1 MPRVSIQDLLS
12 AGTHFGHLKR
22 KWNPKMKPYIF
33 MERNSIYIIDLKKTQ
48 KAIDEACE
56 ALSEITKKGEK
67 IVFVGTKKQAKE
79 VVRREAER
87 SGMYYVNER
96 WLGGTL
102 TNFVTIRKSVK
113 HLKNLEKKEVDGTY
127 DQITKK
133 EILSIEKKKE
143 KLLKVLSG
151 VTEMN
156 KLPGAVFVVD
166 TKKESI
172 AIKEARKLNIPI
184 FGIVD
189 TNSDPDDIDF
199 PIPGNDD
206 AYKSIELITSA
217 RADSIL
223 ESSHEAQLEEDE
235 EFAGEEQATEQ

>member
-48 KAIDEACE
+48 KAVDEACE
-56 ALSEITKKGEK
+56 ALSEVTKNSEK
-67 IVFVGTKKQAKE
+67 VVFVGTKKQAKD

-217 RADSIL
+217 LADSIL
-223 ESSHEAQLEEDE
+223 EGSHEAQIEEDE
-235 EFAGEEQATEQ
+235 EVVKVQATEQ

>member
-48 KAIDEACE
+48 SAIESACE
-56 ALSEITKKGEK
+56 ALSQVTKKGEK
-67 IVFVGTKKQAKE
+67 VVFVGTKKQAKE

-113 HLKNLEKKEVDGTY
+113 HLKNLEKKETDGTY

-133 EILSIEKKKE
+133 EILSIEREKE
-143 KLLKVLSG
+143 KLKKVLSG
-151 VTEMN
+151 ITEMN

-166 TKKESI
+166 TKKEAI
-172 AIKEARKLNIPI
+172 AIQEARKLNIPV

-189 TNSDPDDIDF
+189 TNSDPDDVDY

-217 RADSIL
+217 LTDSIL
-223 ESSHEAQLEEDE
+223 EASTEVQLEEEVVE
-235 EFAGEEQATEQ
+235 ESPREQ

>member
-48 KAIDEACE
+48 SAIESACE
-56 ALSEITKKGEK
+56 ALSQVTKKGEK
-67 IVFVGTKKQAKE
+67 VVFVGTKKQAKE

-113 HLKNLEKKEVDGTY
+113 HLKNLEKKETDGTY

-133 EILSIEKKKE
+133 EILSIEREKE
-143 KLLKVLSG
+143 KLKKVLSG
-151 VTEMN
+151 ITEMN

-166 TKKESI
+166 TKKEAI
-172 AIKEARKLNIPI
+172 AIQEARKLNIPV

-189 TNSDPDDIDF
+189 TNSDPDDVDY

-217 RADSIL
+217 LTDSIL
-223 ESSHEAQLEEDE
+223 EASTEVQLEEEVVE
-235 EFAGEEQATEQ
+235 ESPSEQ

>member
-217 RADSIL
+217 LADSIL

-235 EFAGEEQATEQ
+235 EVAVEEQATEQ

>member
-113 HLKNLEKKEVDGTY
+113 HLKNREKKEVDGTY

-133 EILSIEKKKE
+133 EILSIERKKE

-217 RADSIL
+217 LADSIL

-235 EFAGEEQATEQ
+235 EVAVEEQSTEQ

>member
-33 MERNSIYIIDLKKTQ
+33 MERNSIYIIDLEKTQ
-48 KAIDEACE
+48 SAIESACE
-56 ALSEITKKGEK
+56 ALSQVTKKGEK
-67 IVFVGTKKQAKE
+67 VVFVGTKKQAKE

-113 HLKNLEKKEVDGTY
+113 HLMNLEKKETDGTY

-133 EILSIEKKKE
+133 EILSIEREKE
-143 KLLKVLSG
+143 KLKKVLSG
-151 VTEMN
+151 ITEMN

-166 TKKESI
+166 TKKEAI
-172 AIKEARKLNIPI
+172 AIQEARKLNIPV

-189 TNSDPDDIDF
+189 TNSDPDDVDY

-217 RADSIL
+217 LTDSIL
-223 ESSHEAQLEEDE
+223 EASTEVQLEEEVVE
-235 EFAGEEQATEQ
+235 ESPREQ

>member
-56 ALSEITKKGEK
+56 ALSEIIKKSEK
-67 IVFVGTKKQAKE
+67 VVFVGTKKQAKE

-206 AYKSIELITSA
+206 AYKSIELVTSA
-217 RADSIL
+217 LADSIL
-223 ESSHEAQLEEDE
+223 EGSHEAQIEEDE
-235 EFAGEEQATEQ
+235 EVVVEEQATEQ

>member
-48 KAIDEACE
+48 SAIESACE
-56 ALSEITKKGEK
+56 ALSQVTKKGEK
-67 IVFVGTKKQAKE
+67 VVFVGTKKQAKE

-113 HLKNLEKKEVDGTY
+113 HLKNLEKKETDGTY

-133 EILSIEKKKE
+133 EILSIEREKE
-143 KLLKVLSG
+143 KLKKVLSG
-151 VTEMN
+151 ITEMN

-166 TKKESI
+166 TKKEAI
-172 AIKEARKLNIPI
+172 AIQEARKLNIPV

-189 TNSDPDDIDF
+189 TNSDPEDADY

-217 RADSIL
+217 LTDSIL
-223 ESSHEAQLEEDE
+223 EASTEVQLEEEVVE
-235 EFAGEEQATEQ
+235 ESPREQ

>member
-48 KAIDEACE
+48 EAIETACE
-56 ALSEITKKGEK
+56 ALSQVTKRGEK
-67 IVFVGTKKQAKE
+67 VVFVGTKKQAKE

-113 HLKNLEKKEVDGTY
+113 HLKNLEKKETDGTY

-133 EILSIEKKKE
+133 EILSIEREKE
-143 KLLKVLSG
+143 KLMKVLSG
-151 VTEMN
+151 ITEMN

-166 TKKESI
+166 TKKEAI
-172 AIKEARKLNIPI
+172 AIQEARKLNIPV

-189 TNSDPDDIDF
+189 TNSDPDDVDY

-217 RADSIL
+217 LTDSIL
-223 ESSHEAQLEEDE
+223 EASTEAQYEEEVLEE
-235 EFAGEEQATEQ
+235 QSTEQ